1 MYRHSMH
8 NPIHAR
14 HVWNRLRARRPLGRV
29 HPADRKRQEAL
40 AAGEKVREEL
50 AEHFA
55 KSCGREQHES
65 SQQRGNVAMI
75 KLNCGVSRKVGEPNY
90 GSRGASVNVEL
101 ELESSVVQDAEL
113 LHEKIRKLF
122 ALAKASV
129 DEELGLTG
137 RPNGASA
144 APAQA
149 PSGNGQ
155 APGHPGANGNRSR
168 PATESQL
175 RAVWAICN
183 GLGLDQDQEATRM
196 FQRPASQLALSQASK
211 LIDHLKQLQAGQN
224 GQ

>member
-1 MYRHSMH
+1 MHPYSMN
-8 NPIHAR
+8 NPLYAR
-14 HVWNRLRARRPLGRV
+14 HVWNRLRAHRPLDRV

-40 AAGEKVREEL
+40 AAGEKVREDL

-55 KSCGREQHES
+55 ESCGQEQPNSTEEK
-65 SQQRGNVAMI
+65 GNVAMI

-101 ELESSVVQDAEL
+101 ELESSVVQDTNL
-113 LHEKIRKLF
+113 LHERIRKLF

-137 RPNGASA
+137 SPAGTNP
-144 APAQA
+144 APPQPAN
-149 PSGNGQ
+149 GNGQ

-175 RAVWAICN
+175 RAIWAICN

-196 FQRPASQLALSQASK
+196 FQRPASQLSLSEASK